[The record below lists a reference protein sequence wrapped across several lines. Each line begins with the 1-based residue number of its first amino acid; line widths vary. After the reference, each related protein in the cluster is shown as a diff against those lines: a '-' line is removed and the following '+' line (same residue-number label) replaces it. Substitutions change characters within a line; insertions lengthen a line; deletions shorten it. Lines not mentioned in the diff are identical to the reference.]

1 MFLGKFVGNQF
12 AQNVLPER
20 ICVAPFN
27 CMLKNIKR
35 LRRRKFDPVI
45 QKQIENQKLAQALHF
60 AQMCCPQILPNTCRG
75 SRVYSLAQQTL
86 RDPFENGSWSRSTV
100 DPGSWAPG
108 SGLVHIWPEIPMNLY
123 GHSRASDDC
132 VGRPLHPNPHP
143 RCLFS
148 SIWQLI
154 SLRRNSR
161 ASSLCSQLLP

>member
-1 MFLGKFVGNQF
+1 MCGPIQLHVEKHKKVAKAKIRSWDPKTDRKPKIRSGTTFC
-12 AQNVLPER
+12 ANVLPTNF
-20 ICVAPFN
+20 P
-27 CMLKNIKR
+27 KNMSGV
-35 LRRRKFDPVI
+35 P
-45 QKQIENQKLAQALHF
+45 
-60 AQMCCPQILPNTCRG
+60 G
-75 SRVYSLAQQTL
+75 VYSLAQQTL

-143 RCLFS
+143 RCFS

>member
-1 MFLGKFVGNQF
+1 MAWVK
-12 AQNVLPER
+12 
-20 ICVAPFN
+20 VAPFN
-27 CMLKNIKR
+27 FMLKHIKKL
-35 LRRRKFDPVI
+35 LRRKLDPGI
-45 QKQIENQKLAQALHF
+45 QKHIENQKFVQALHF
-60 AQMCCPQILPNTCRG
+60 AQKCCPQIFLKTWRG
-75 SRVYSLAQQTL
+75 SRVYSLAQQIL

-108 SGLVHIWPEIPMNLY
+108 SGLVHIWPQIPMNLY

-143 RCLFS
+143 RCFS